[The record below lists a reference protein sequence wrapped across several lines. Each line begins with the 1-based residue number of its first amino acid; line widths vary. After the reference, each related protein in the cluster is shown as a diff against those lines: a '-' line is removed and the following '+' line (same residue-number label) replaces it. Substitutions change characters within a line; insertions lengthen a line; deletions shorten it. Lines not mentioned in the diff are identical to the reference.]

1 MINALDRENAVKLI
15 SEAVESGARL
25 FKACEEIGI
34 SKRTF
39 NRWKET
45 DSEYIDKRTFCER
58 PEPANKLTPEE
69 KQEILEVVHSEKY
82 SELPPSQIVPR
93 LADEG
98 RYIASESSF
107 YRVLRE
113 ANEMIHRGLSKP
125 PVKRPISTHV
135 ATGPNQ
141 VWMWDIT
148 YLNGPIKGLHYY
160 LYLITDLFSRKI
172 VGWEVWEKE
181 SATHA
186 SELIKR
192 ATMLE
197 KVATNKNILVLHS
210 DNGSPMKGATMLET
224 LYRLGIVPSNSR
236 PRVSNDNPYAE
247 SIFKTLKYRPNFQPK
262 GFGTLTEA
270 RRWVQHF
277 VDWYNNE
284 HKHSGLNF
292 ISPIERHKGLDKEIF
307 NKRIEVY
314 EAAKNKHPERWTK
327 DIRNWSLED
336 KVFLNPERKEKT
348 VDKTVDRVVDKKAN
362 IADAS

>member
-1 MINALDRENAVKLI
+1 MINASDRENAVKLI
-15 SEAVESGARL
+15 NEAVKAGARL
-25 FKACEEIGI
+25 FKACEELGI
-34 SKRTF
+34 SKRTY

-160 LYLITDLFSRKI
+160 LYLITDLFSRKPSV
-172 VGWEVWEKE
+172 VG
-181 SATHA
+181 
-186 SELIKR
+186 
-192 ATMLE
+192 
-197 KVATNKNILVLHS
+197 
-210 DNGSPMKGATMLET
+210 
-224 LYRLGIVPSNSR
+224 
-236 PRVSNDNPYAE
+236 
-247 SIFKTLKYRPNFQPK
+247 
-262 GFGTLTEA
+262 
-270 RRWVQHF
+270 
-277 VDWYNNE
+277 
-284 HKHSGLNF
+284 
-292 ISPIERHKGLDKEIF
+292 
-307 NKRIEVY
+307 
-314 EAAKNKHPERWTK
+314 
-327 DIRNWSLED
+327 
-336 KVFLNPERKEKT
+336 
-348 VDKTVDRVVDKKAN
+348 
-362 IADAS
+362 